1 MTQQAVERALGKL
14 ITDEAFRER
23 FFAAPIA
30 ACLEAGLTLSAA
42 ELEALSR
49 LSPEQERDAPDTAT
63 AGYGFGIPV
72 DCHDTNWIPAARFAQ
87 IAV

>member
-14 ITDEAFRER
+14 VTDEAFRER

-30 ACLEAGLTLSAA
+30 ACLEAGLTLSSV

-49 LSPEQERDAPDTAT
+49 LSPAQLAQFAEDIDARISRACLDKTCRASIERVGSEED
-63 AGYGFGIPV
+63 V
-72 DCHDTNWIPAARFAQ
+72 
-87 IAV
+87 

>member
-30 ACLEAGLTLSAA
+30 ACLEAGLTLSTA

-49 LSPEQERDAPDTAT
+49 LSPDQLAQFAEDLDARISRARLD
-63 AGYGFGIPV
+63 
-72 DCHDTNWIPAARFAQ
+72 AAQDGRGGTYS
-87 IAV
+87 